1 MSIPFENIFISVLNM
16 SITGSYIIAAILL
29 LRLLLKK
36 APKIFSY
43 SLWAIAGLRLL
54 CPFSFSSIVSIFN
67 FISPPAAESSIGGA
81 TANGY
86 IPQDIGM
93 MLIPEVNTGIPAA
106 DTVINTVLPSAQPTA
121 SVNPMQI
128 LLSIAGLIWIIG
140 VLSMCI
146 YGIISVVKIRKQIK
160 FATKFR
166 DNIFE
171 CDAIRSPF
179 VFGLIKPRIYLPC
192 GMNENQLKYVLMH
205 EKNHIR
211 RFDHITR
218 IIAFII
224 LILHWFNP
232 FVWIGYT
239 LAIHDMEMSC
249 DENVLK
255 KLGNESKKAYSFTL
269 VSVGANKKLS
279 FGTPLSFGEN
289 GVEKRVKN
297 ILGFKKPKIIAVI
310 VCVVLCFAA
319 AAVCLTN
326 GISEKD
332 KNDETVINDM
342 QTQIEAR
349 LEEIFS
355 AEAYQYET
363 NNYEIYTAGA
373 KIAVTEAE
381 PDGTTT
387 VYGHKRL
394 FHFDISY
401 EHLIGYEE
409 EYLYPTEIPPTSRF
423 KASFDKDGKLLS
435 VEDVEGE
442 IPQLPETIRY
452 DFEVRDRAYRRAEK
466 QLKVQHSKI
475 KIYTKGIFES
485 YFKGTALDG
494 LEAQHFELAGDCYGN
509 PVAVISFACVDSVSQ
524 YRISDYYELTK
535 IIDGER
541 IPLKSKTLSDS
552 DTVFVPSG
560 KHAGREVLYFAY
572 LSKYIDKLEECEY
585 EIRFFVLT
593 DSNNAYEEYCVKFK
607 VDDLSPSAFT
617 KPSLTYNNLN
627 VGHNPGLFEATRE
640 EFLSGEIYPYSSA
653 SNKVT
658 LSEKNLKQIGKL
670 LDKSVFSYNNRE
682 MSYPEQLKAYTVEL
696 TDEKGRNYNF
706 IIYEN
711 LIKDSNAEYSKS
723 PNIELNNVELYNYIN
738 ETYTDVMGDTVDS
751 GYETSTGV
759 FVKNPNLITTEAHT
773 GKNVGQAA
781 APEYIVSNI
790 KFTSPAD
797 GFRLIGFSVSDK
809 FFNIS
814 FMNEGGKT
822 VGYTEDYTL
831 DKLVDGQW
839 QNVEQIKKREALEAW
854 FTEPGK
860 TSPAQLYTDKFYLN
874 LDGGTYRIHL
884 PVISETKGN
893 ITIEF
898 TVKAYMITEYDALSF
913 EGIPVQ
919 IEVRRKDSDNFHYT
933 VFSQDELLEIAEL
946 YNQAGFE
953 EEKPTGI
960 LKEKAARVTVI
971 DNKGYKY
978 RFIIYDDGV
987 ISINQRNYTSRNG
1000 EKLYEMLTAEIS
1012 DRL

>member
-1 MSIPFENIFISVLNM
+1 MAEFSKNIFITVLNM

-43 SLWAIAGLRLL
+43 ILWAIAGLRLL

-67 FISPPAAESSIGGA
+67 FISPPAAESSVGGA
-81 TANGY
+81 TSNSY
-86 IPQDIGM
+86 IPHDIGM
-93 MLIPEVNTGIPAA
+93 MLIPEINTGIPAA

-128 LLSIAGLIWIIG
+128 VMSAAAVIWIIG
-140 VLSMCI
+140 VCTMCI
-146 YGIISVVKIRKQIK
+146 YGIVSLAKVKKRVR
-160 FATKFR
+160 FATKLR

-171 CDAIRSPF
+171 CENIPSPF
-179 VFGLIKPRIYLPC
+179 VFGLFSPKIYLPC
-192 GMNENQLKYVLMH
+192 GMSENQLEYVLMH

-218 IIAFII
+218 IIAFVI
-224 LILHWFNP
+224 LVLHWFNP

-249 DENVLK
+249 DESVLK
-255 KLGNESKKAYSFTL
+255 KLGTEAKKAYSFTL

-297 ILGFKKPKIIAVI
+297 ILGFRKPKVIAVI
-310 VCVVLCFAA
+310 VCVILCIVA

-326 GISEKD
+326 GISKKD
-332 KNDETVINDM
+332 KTDETVMNDM
-342 QTQIEAR
+342 QTQIESR
-349 LEEIFS
+349 LEEMFS

-363 NNYEIYTAGA
+363 NNYVIYTAGA

-387 VYGHKRL
+387 VYGRKRL

-401 EHLIGYEE
+401 GHLIRYEE
-409 EYLYPTEIPPTSRF
+409 EYLYPTEIPPTSGF

-435 VEDVEGE
+435 VEDVEDKT
-442 IPQLPETIRY
+442 PQLPETIQY
-452 DFEVRDRAYRRAEK
+452 DFEVRNRAYKRAEK
-466 QLKVQHSKI
+466 QLKAQYSKI

-485 YFKGTALDG
+485 YFSGTALDG

-509 PVAVISFACVDSVSQ
+509 SVAVISFACVDSESQ

-535 IIDGER
+535 IVDGER
-541 IPLKSKTLSDS
+541 IPLKAKSLSDS
-552 DTVFVPSG
+552 DTVYVPSG
-560 KHAGREVLYFAY
+560 KHAGREILYFAY
-572 LSKYIDKLEECEY
+572 LSKYIDELEECEY
-585 EIRFFVLT
+585 EIKLFVQT

-617 KPSLTYNNLN
+617 KPSLTYDNLN
-627 VGHNPGLFEATRE
+627 VGYNPGLFEVTSE
-640 EFLSGEIYPYSSA
+640 DFVSGEIYPCSSA
-653 SNKVT
+653 LNKVT
-658 LSEKNLKQIGKL
+658 LSENNLKQIKKL
-670 LDKSVFSYNNRE
+670 LDKTVFAYDNKK
-682 MSYPEQLKAYTVEL
+682 MSYPEYLKAYTVEL
-696 TDEKGRNYNF
+696 TDERGRNYNF
-706 IIYEN
+706 IIHEN
-711 LIKDSNAEYSKS
+711 LIKDNNSEYSIA
-723 PNIELNNVELYNYIN
+723 PDIELNSDELYNYIN
-738 ETYTDVMGDTVDS
+738 ETYFAVMGDMIES
-751 GYETSTGV
+751 GYETSTGIW
-759 FVKNPNLITTEAHT
+759 VKNPNIITTSAEPYT
-773 GKNVGQAA
+773 DKNS

-797 GFRLIGFSVSDK
+797 GLRLIGLTVSDT
-809 FFNIS
+809 FFHIS
-814 FMNEGGKT
+814 FLNEGIET
-822 VGYTEDYTL
+822 VGYSEDYTL

-839 QNVEQIKKREALEAW
+839 QSVEQIQKREALDAEFAY
-854 FTEPGK
+854 PGG
-860 TSPAQLYTDKFYLN
+860 TSPGQLFIDKFYLN
-874 LDGGTYRIHL
+874 LEGGTYRIHL
-884 PVISETKGN
+884 PVIDESSN
-893 ITIEF
+893 YITIEF
-898 TVKAYMITEYDALSF
+898 TVKAYMITELDTLSF
-913 EGIPVQ
+913 EGMPVQ
-919 IEVRRKDSDNFHYT
+919 IDVRAKDSDNFHYT
-933 VFSQDELLEIAEL
+933 VFTQDEFLEIAEL
-946 YNQAGFE
+946 YNQAVFE

-978 RFIIYDDGV
+978 RFVIYDDGV
-987 ISINQRNYTSRNG
+987 ITINERNYASRNG
-1000 EKLYEMLTAEIS
+1000 KKLYKILTAQVS

>member
-1 MSIPFENIFISVLNM
+1 MNISFENVFITVLNM

-29 LRLLLKK
+29 LRLILKK

-54 CPFSFSSIVSIFN
+54 CPFSFSSVISIFN
-67 FISPPAAESSIGGA
+67 FISPPAAESSVTGT

-121 SVNPMQI
+121 SINPMQI
-128 LLSIAGLIWIIG
+128 LLTAACLIWVSGIIAMS
-140 VLSMCI
+140 V
-146 YGIISVVKIRKQIK
+146 YGIVSVIKIRKQIK
-160 FATKFR
+160 FATKFK

-179 VFGLIKPRIYLPC
+179 VFGVIRPRIYLPC
-192 GMNENQLKYVLMH
+192 GMSENQLEYVLMH

-255 KLGNESKKAYSFTL
+255 KLGAEAKKAYSFTL
-269 VSVGANKKLS
+269 VSVGADKKLS

-310 VCVVLCFAA
+310 ICVVLCVVA

-326 GISEKD
+326 GISEKS
-332 KNDETVINDM
+332 KNNEAVMNDM
-342 QTQIEAR
+342 QSQIEAR
-349 LEEIFS
+349 LEEMFS
-355 AEAYQYET
+355 AEAYQYGT
-363 NNYEIYTAGA
+363 NDYMIYAAGS
-373 KIAVTEAE
+373 KIAVTEAGA
-381 PDGTTT
+381 DGTTT
-387 VYGHKRL
+387 VYGRKRL

-409 EYLYPTEIPPTSRF
+409 EYLYPTEIPPTSGF

-466 QLKVQHSKI
+466 QLKAQYSKI

-485 YFKGTALDG
+485 YFRGTVLDG
-494 LEAQHFELAGDCYGN
+494 LEAQHFELAGDCYDN
-509 PVAVISFACVDSVSQ
+509 PVAVISFSCDSVKQ
-524 YRISDYYELTK
+524 FRISDYYELTK
-535 IIDGER
+535 IVDGER
-541 IPLKSKTLSDS
+541 IPLESKTLSDS
-552 DTVFVPSG
+552 DAVFVPSG

-572 LSKYIDKLEECEY
+572 LSKFIDKLEECEY
-585 EIRFFVLT
+585 EIKFFVLT
-593 DSNNAYEEYCVKFK
+593 DNSNTYEEYFVKFR

-617 KPSLTYNNLN
+617 KPSLTYDNLN
-627 VGHNPGLFEATRE
+627 VGYNPGLFETARE
-640 EFLSGEIYPYSSA
+640 EFVSGEIYPCNSVL
-653 SNKVT
+653 NKIT

-670 LDKSVFSYNNRE
+670 LDKAVFSYDNKEIGYSEYMEAYAVE
-682 MSYPEQLKAYTVEL
+682 M
-696 TDEKGRNYNF
+696 TDEKGRSYNF
-706 IIYEN
+706 TIYGN
-711 LIKDSNAEYSKS
+711 LITDGNAEYTKH
-723 PNIELNNVELYNYIN
+723 PDIELNSDELFDYIS
-738 ETYTDVMGDTVDS
+738 ETYTTAMGTMIES
-751 GYETSTGV
+751 GYETSTDI
-759 FVKNPNLITTEAHT
+759 FAKNPNLLTT
-773 GKNVGQAA
+773 QADKYTDPDS
-781 APEYIVSNI
+781 APEYIVSKI

-797 GFRLIGFSVSDK
+797 GFRLIGFSVLDT
-809 FFNIS
+809 FFHIS
-814 FMNEGGKT
+814 FLNEGNET
-822 VGYTEDYTL
+822 VGYTEDYTM

-839 QNVEQIKKREALEAW
+839 QSVEQIKKREAFDAW
-854 FTEPGK
+854 FTEPGN
-860 TSPAQLYTDKFYLN
+860 TSPAQLYIDKFYLN
-874 LDGGTYRIHL
+874 LEGGTYRVHL
-884 PVISETKGN
+884 PVISETKGY

-898 TVKAYMITEYDALSF
+898 TVKAYMITEHDAFGF
-913 EGIPVQ
+913 EGTPVQ
-919 IEVRRKDSDNFHYT
+919 IDVRAKDRDNFHYT
-933 VFSQDELLEIAEL
+933 VFSKNEFAEIAKL
-946 YNQAGFE
+946 CNQGGFE

-978 RFIIYDDGV
+978 SFIIYDDGV
-987 ISINQRNYTSRNG
+987 ININGRNYVNG
-1000 EKLYEMLTAEIS
+1000 NGKKLYELLTAEIY
-1012 DRL
+1012 DKL